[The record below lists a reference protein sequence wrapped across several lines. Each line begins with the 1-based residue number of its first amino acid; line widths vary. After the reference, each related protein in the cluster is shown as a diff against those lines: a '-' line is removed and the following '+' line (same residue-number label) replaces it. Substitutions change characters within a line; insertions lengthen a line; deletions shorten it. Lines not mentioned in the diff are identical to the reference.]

1 MSEERL
7 DEHLEE
13 HRLVVDR
20 FEGDLAVVEVD
31 GGRFI
36 DLPRWL
42 LPPGTREDDVVALTV
57 RVGPDGAVTCTARV
71 DAAATAAAR
80 EEAERLVQRL
90 RKKDPGGDIVL

>member
-7 DEHLEE
+7 TEGPEQ

-31 GGRFI
+31 GDRFL

-57 RVGPDGAVTCTARV
+57 QAAPDGSVLCTARV

-80 EEAERLVQRL
+80 EEAARLVQRL
-90 RKKDPGGDIVL
+90 RRKDPGGDIVL

>member
-1 MSEERL
+1 MSET
-7 DEHLEE
+7 

-31 GGRFI
+31 GERFL

-42 LPPGTREDDVVALTV
+42 LPPGVREDDVIIV
-57 RVGPDGAVTCTARV
+57 RRMPGESRVTLELEV

-80 EEAERLVQRL
+80 AEARRLLDEL
-90 RKKDPGGDIVL
+90 RGKDPGGDLSL

>member
-1 MSEERL
+1 MSET
-7 DEHLEE
+7 

-31 GGRFI
+31 GERFL

-42 LPPGTREDDVVALTV
+42 LPPGVREDDVIIV
-57 RVGPDGAVTCTARV
+57 RRRPGESRVTLELEV

-80 EEAERLVQRL
+80 AEARRLLDEL
-90 RKKDPGGDIVL
+90 RGKDPGGDLSL